1 MAVFNKLSL
10 LSGGSGVPE
19 EIIADFASAVK
30 LGPYRVGERAF
41 FFREGLRST
50 ALPYGEFDQVYKRSQ
65 LCAARH
71 CGGVDHFDTFW
82 LVFCRA
88 DAELCAAKAIDEK
101 YADAAMEALRAKL
114 PDVRFGV

>member
-50 ALPYGEFDQVYKRSQ
+50 ALPYGEFAQVYKRSQ

-88 DAELCAAKAIDEK
+88 DAELCAAKTIDEK